1 MSSFK
6 ISDRFFQW
14 ASILLFLL
22 LLAAPPASAQNS
34 EPGQPAAL
42 PAESQPLQNLTPEG
56 IQQLIQTAQ
65 ENGGLP
71 AKEREAAQEDVSLA
85 EKEAKEAKE
94 VTETNAPQ
102 QGTGPVE
109 ISSLENLYRNNYE
122 TDAAK
127 NLSQF
132 GYEIFASSTYNPSRL
147 AVPDAGY
154 ILGPGDKMRIRVW
167 GSGLDAE
174 FTGAIDKD
182 GSINVPKI
190 GIVPITGVRFGD
202 AEAVIRQEAEK
213 YVQGINISVSL
224 AELRS
229 VEIYVVGDVRTPGLH
244 MAPPFSTVLGGLIS
258 SGGIKKSGSL
268 RNIQLYRDGMLH
280 ATIDLYDLLLKGSRQ
295 DDVLLTDRD
304 VIFVPRI
311 GPTAAVIGAVAQ
323 PSIYELAGEHSVR
336 DLLKLAGNQL
346 PQTSGGRIYLRRYQ
360 DNRSFQVLDIDASA
374 KEVHLGDIAI
384 QDGDLL
390 EMQFLGAV
398 WPQDIVLEGQVWKPD
413 VFAFKPGIM
422 LSQILTGPELLKPG
436 AVTEYAMLY
445 RYDLHTTQYT
455 VQSLPL
461 GKLFS
466 KEFDLALQ
474 PHDKIK
480 ILARQDFNMQEP
492 IRIDG
497 AVWKTGEFPYY
508 QDMKLADILGLT
520 GGFRFGADTSR
531 IDISRQQIDGSNMTT
546 DHIVVDIAEAKDFP
560 LQPYDYIFVR
570 QIKDAA
576 SFMQVEISGEVKY
589 PGTYR
594 IKQNEKIADLIE
606 RAGGYTDNAYLY
618 GAQYFSSDAQKVQ
631 QRSLDKLVDDLE
643 IRAETVLTEQVQTV
657 SDTAEVKAIEANRG
671 ALRNLVA
678 RLRSIQATG
687 RVSIQLADL
696 QTLRDSPFNLVL
708 ENGDRLNIPKQM
720 EFVSAV
726 GAVYNPN
733 SFLYQSDFAVKDYL
747 GRAGGPAKNADEDYI
762 YVLKANGEVASSA
775 QQGMFFN
782 RFDDLRLM
790 PGDTIVVPEKLDRI
804 PILMLSRDI
813 ADILFKIAT
822 TAGVALAL

>member
-1 MSSFK
+1 MASFK
-6 ISDRFFQW
+6 ISHRFFLC
-14 ASILLFLL
+14 ASILLFLIHIL
-22 LLAAPPASAQNS
+22 VPSVFAQSADSGPSMELSAQAS
-34 EPGQPAAL
+34 
-42 PAESQPLQNLTPEG
+42 QNLTPEG
-56 IQQLIQTAQ
+56 IQQLIQQAIQENGATAQ
-65 ENGGLP
+65 EG
-71 AKEREAAQEDVSLA
+71 EASKQDVSLS
-85 EKEAKEAKE
+85 EKEAKQE
-94 VTETNAPQ
+94 TETNAPQ
-102 QGTGPVE
+102 QGTGGAA
-109 ISSLENLYRNNYE
+109 ISTLEGLYRNNYE
-122 TDAAK
+122 TDAAS

-147 AVPDAGY
+147 AVPDADY
-154 ILGPGDKMRIRVW
+154 ILGPGDKLRIRVW

-174 FTGAIDKD
+174 FIGFIEKN

-202 AEAVIRQEAEK
+202 AESVIRQEAEK

-229 VEIYVVGDVRTPGLH
+229 IEIYVVGEIRTPGLH
-244 MAPPFSTVLGGLIS
+244 MSPPFSTVLGGLIN
-258 SGGIKKSGSL
+258 SGGVKKSGSL
-268 RNIQLYRDGMLH
+268 RNIQLYREGRLQ

-323 PSIYELAGEHSVR
+323 PAIYELSSEHSIS
-336 DLLKLAGNQL
+336 DLMELAGNQL
-346 PQTSGGRIYLRRYQ
+346 PQTSGGRIYLRRFH

-374 KEVHLGDIAI
+374 KDVQLGNITI
-384 QDGDLL
+384 QNGDLL
-390 EMQFLGAV
+390 ELHFLGAI
-398 WPQDIVLEGQVWKPD
+398 WPKDISLIGQVWKPD
-413 VFAFKPGIM
+413 IFAFRPGIM

-445 RYDLHTTQYT
+445 RYDPNTTQYS
-455 VQSLPL
+455 VQSMPL
-461 GKLFS
+461 DKLFRG
-466 KEFDLALQ
+466 EFDFALQ
-474 PHDKIK
+474 PHDKIT
-480 ILARQDFNMQEP
+480 ILARDDFNMQEP
-492 IRIDG
+492 IRIEG
-497 AVWKTGEFPYY
+497 AVWKPGEFPYY
-508 QDMKLADILGLT
+508 QDMKLADILGLA
-520 GGFRFGADTSR
+520 GGFRFGADASR
-531 IDISRQQIDGSNMTT
+531 IDISRQQIVGNDINTE
-546 DHIVVDIAEAKDFP
+546 HIVVDIASTQDFSVK
-560 LQPYDYIFVR
+560 PYDYIFVR
-570 QIKDAA
+570 QIKDAT

-589 PGTYR
+589 PGKYR
-594 IKQNEKIADLIE
+594 IKHNERIADLIE

-631 QRSLDKLVDDLE
+631 QHSLDKLIDDLA
-643 IRAETVLTEQVQTV
+643 IRAETVLADQVQTV
-657 SDTAEVKAIEANRG
+657 SDTAQVKAIEANRV
-671 ALRNLVA
+671 ALRNLIT
-678 RLRSIQATG
+678 RLRGIPASG

-720 EFVSAV
+720 EFVSVV

-747 GRAGGPAKNADEDYI
+747 SMSGGPAKNADENYI
-762 YVLKANGEVASSA
+762 YVLKANGEVASIA

-782 RFDDLRLM
+782 RFEDLRLM
-790 PGDTIVVPEKLDRI
+790 PGDTLVVPEKLDHL

-822 TAGVALAL
+822 TAGVAMAL

>member
-1 MSSFK
+1 MVSFK
-6 ISDRFFQW
+6 ISDLFFRCV
-14 ASILLFLL
+14 SILLLL
-22 LLAAPPASAQNS
+22 ILISVPPASAQSS
-34 EPGQPAAL
+34 EPAQPAAL
-42 PAESQPLQNLTPEG
+42 PAQPSQNLTPEG
-56 IQQLIQTAQ
+56 IQQLIQTMQ

-71 AKEREAAQEDVSLA
+71 AEEGEVPAEDASLPEEAE
-85 EKEAKEAKE
+85 EETE
-94 VTETNAPQ
+94 VNAAQ
-102 QGTGPVE
+102 QGTGAAG
-109 ISSLENLYRNNYE
+109 ISTLESLYRNNYE
-122 TDAAK
+122 TAAAG
-127 NLSQF
+127 NLRQF
-132 GYEIFASSTYNPSRL
+132 GYEIFASSRYNPSRL

-154 ILGPGDKMRIRVW
+154 ILGPGDKLRIRVW

-174 FTGAIDKD
+174 FTGAIEKN

-229 VEIYVVGDVRTPGLH
+229 IEIYVVGEIRTPGLH
-244 MAPPFSTVLGGLIS
+244 MSPPFSTVLGGLIN
-258 SGGIKKSGSL
+258 SGGVKKSGSL
-268 RNIQLYRDGMLH
+268 RNIQLYREGRLQ

-323 PSIYELAGEHSVR
+323 PAIYELAGEHSVS
-336 DLLKLAGNQL
+336 DLLQLAGNQL
-346 PQTSGGRIYLRRYQ
+346 PQTSGGRIYLRRFQ

-374 KEVHLGDIAI
+374 KEMHVGNIAI
-384 QDGDLL
+384 QNGDML
-390 EMQFLGAV
+390 ELDFLGAV
-398 WPQDIVLEGQVWKPD
+398 WPQNIALEGQVWKPD

-422 LSQILTGPELLKPG
+422 LSQVLTGPELLKPG

-445 RYDLHTTQYT
+445 RYDLHTTRYT

-461 GKLFS
+461 AKLFAG
-466 KEFDLALQ
+466 EFDFALQ
-474 PHDKIK
+474 PHDRIK
-480 ILARQDFNMQEP
+480 ILAREDFNMQEP

-497 AVWKTGEFPYY
+497 AVWKTGEFPFY
-508 QDMKLADILGLT
+508 QDMKLADVLGLS

-531 IDISRQQIDGSNMTT
+531 IDISRQQIVGSDMTT
-546 DHIVVDIAEAKDFP
+546 EHMVVDIDASRDFP

-589 PGTYR
+589 PGKYR
-594 IKQNEKIADLIE
+594 IKQNERLADLIE

-618 GAQYFSSDAQKVQ
+618 GAQYFSSDAQKIQ
-631 QRSLDKLVDDLE
+631 QHSLDKLIDDLE
-643 IRAETVLTEQVQTV
+643 VRAETVLADQVRTV
-657 SDTAEVKAIEANRG
+657 TAPADAKAIEANR
-671 ALRNLVA
+671 ATLRNLVG
-678 RLRSIQATG
+678 RLRGIKASG

-708 ENGDRLNIPKQM
+708 ENGDRLNIPKQV
-720 EFVSAV
+720 EFVSVV

-733 SFLYQSDFAVKDYL
+733 SFLYQPDFVVKDYL
-747 GRAGGPAKNADEDYI
+747 GRAGGPAKNADDNYI
-762 YVLKANGEVASSA
+762 YVLKANGEVASNA
-775 QQGMFFN
+775 QHGIFFN
-782 RFDDLRLM
+782 DFEELGLM

-804 PILMLSRDI
+804 PILMLSRDV

>member
-1 MSSFK
+1 MGSFK
-6 ISDRFFQW
+6 VSDRFFLW
-14 ASILLFLL
+14 TSILLFLL
-22 LLAAPPASAQNS
+22 LMTVPPASAQSS
-34 EPGQPAAL
+34 EPGQPTTL
-42 PAESQPLQNLTPEG
+42 PSESQALQNLTPEG
-56 IQQLIQTAQ
+56 IQQLIQQ
-65 ENGGLP
+65 NGGLFGKEGDAALENASLLEKD
-71 AKEREAAQEDVSLA
+71 AKEEKDMGEPLLVTGAA
-85 EKEAKEAKE
+85 
-94 VTETNAPQ
+94 
-102 QGTGPVE
+102 
-109 ISSLENLYRNNYE
+109 ISTLEGLYRNNYE
-122 TDAAK
+122 TAAASK
-127 NLSQF
+127 LDQF

-154 ILGPGDKMRIRVW
+154 ILGPGDKLRIRVW

-174 FTGAIDKD
+174 FTGAIDKN

-229 VEIYVVGDVRTPGLH
+229 IEIYVVGEIRAPGLH

-323 PSIYELAGEHSVR
+323 PSIYELAGEHSLS
-336 DLLKLAGNQL
+336 DLLHLAGNEL
-346 PQTSGGRIYLRRYQ
+346 PQTSGGRIYLRRFQ

-374 KEVHLGDIAI
+374 KDVQLGNIAI
-384 QDGDLL
+384 QNGDLL
-390 EMQFLGAV
+390 ELQFLGST
-398 WPQDIVLEGQVWKPD
+398 WPQDIVIEGQVWKPD

-445 RYDLHTTQYT
+445 RYDLRTTQYT

-461 GKLFS
+461 DKLFS
-466 KEFDLALQ
+466 GEFDFALQ

-480 ILARQDFNMQEP
+480 ILARDDFNMQEP

-508 QDMKLADILGLT
+508 QDMKLADMLGLA
-520 GGFRFGADTSR
+520 GGFRFGADSSR
-531 IDISRQQIDGSNMTT
+531 IDISRQQITDNNMTT
-546 DHIVVDIAEAKDFP
+546 EHMIVDIAAARDFP

-570 QIKDAA
+570 RIKDAA

-594 IKQNEKIADLIE
+594 IKQNERLADLIE
-606 RAGGYTDNAYLY
+606 RAGGYTDSAYLY
-618 GAQYFSSDAQKVQ
+618 GAQYFSTDAQKIQ
-631 QRSLDKLVDDLE
+631 QRSLDKLIDDLE
-643 IRAETVLTEQVQTV
+643 IRAETVLTERVQTV
-657 SDTAEVKAIEANRG
+657 AGTADAKAIEANRG

-678 RLRSIQATG
+678 RLRDVKASG

-708 ENGDRLNIPKQM
+708 DNGDRLNIPKQL
-720 EFVSAV
+720 EFVSVV

-733 SFLYQSDFAVKDYL
+733 SFLYQSEFAVKDYL
-747 GRAGGPAKNADEDYI
+747 GRAGGPAKNADENYMF
-762 YVLKANGEVASSA
+762 VLKANGEVASNA

-790 PGDTIVVPEKLDRI
+790 PNDTIVVPEKLDRL

-822 TAGVALAL
+822 TAGVALSL

>member
-1 MSSFK
+1 MISYK
-6 ISDRFFQW
+6 ISDQFSLCAVILFF
-14 ASILLFLL
+14 LLFISFS
-22 LLAAPPASAQNS
+22 PAFAQSA
-34 EPGQPAAL
+34 EPGQPAELSAQ
-42 PAESQPLQNLTPEG
+42 SQPLQDLTPEG
-56 IQQLIQTAQ
+56 IQQLIQTMQ
-65 ENGGLP
+65 ENGGSP
-71 AKEREAAQEDVSLA
+71 AKGEEAAAEDAALP
-85 EKEAKEAKE
+85 EKEAEEQREA
-94 VTETNAPQ
+94 NAPQ
-102 QGTGPVE
+102 QGTGEAE
-109 ISSLENLYRNNYE
+109 ISTLEGLYRNNYE
-122 TDAAK
+122 TPAAG
-127 NLSQF
+127 NLRQF
-132 GYEIFASSTYNPSRL
+132 GYEIFATSTYSPSRL
-147 AVPDAGY
+147 AVPDADY
-154 ILGPGDKMRIRVW
+154 ILGPGDKLRIRVW

-174 FTGAIDKD
+174 YIGAIEKN

-229 VEIYVVGDVRTPGLH
+229 VEIYVVGEVRTPGLR
-244 MAPPFSTVLGGLIS
+244 MAPPFTTVLGGLIS
-258 SGGIKKSGSL
+258 SDGIKKSGSL
-268 RNIQLYRDGMLH
+268 RNIQLYRDGRLH

-295 DDVLLTDRD
+295 ADVLLTDRD

-323 PSIYELAGEHSVR
+323 PAIYELSGEHSVS
-336 DLLKLAGNQL
+336 DLLELAGNQL
-346 PQTSGGRIYLRRYQ
+346 PQTSGGRIYLRRFQ
-360 DNRSFQVLDIDASA
+360 DNRSFQVLDIEASA
-374 KEVHLGDIAI
+374 KEVHLGNIAI
-384 QDGDLL
+384 QNGDLL
-390 EMQFLGAV
+390 ELQFLGAV
-398 WPQDIVLEGQVWKPD
+398 WPQNIALEGQVWKPD

-445 RYDLHTTQYT
+445 RYDSRTTRYT

-461 GKLFS
+461 DKLFVG
-466 KEFDLALQ
+466 EFDLALQ
-474 PHDKIK
+474 PHDKIS
-480 ILARQDFNMQEP
+480 ILARDDFNMQEP
-492 IRIDG
+492 IRIEG
-497 AVWKTGEFPYY
+497 AVRKGGEFPYY
-508 QDMKLADILGLT
+508 QEMKLADVLGLA
-520 GGFRFGADTSR
+520 GGFRFGADSSR
-531 IDISRQQIDGSNMTT
+531 IDVSRQQIVDNNMTT
-546 DHIVVDIAEAKDFP
+546 EHIVVDIAEAKDFP

-594 IKQNEKIADLIE
+594 IKANERLADLIE
-606 RAGGYTDNAYLY
+606 RAGGYTDHAYLY

-643 IRAETVLTEQVQTV
+643 IRAETVLAEHVQTA
-657 SDTAEVKAIEANRG
+657 SDSAEIKAVEANRG
-671 ALRNLVA
+671 ALRNLIT
-678 RLRSIQATG
+678 RLRGIEASG

-696 QTLRDSPFNLVL
+696 QTLRESPFNLVL
-708 ENGDRLNIPKQM
+708 ENGDRLHIPKQM

-733 SFLYQSDFAVKDYL
+733 SFLYQSDFTVKDYL
-747 GRAGGPAKNADEDYI
+747 GRAGGPVKNADENYT
-762 YVLKANGEVASSA
+762 YVLKANGEVASNA

-782 RFDDLRLM
+782 DFEELRLM

-804 PILMLSRDI
+804 PVLMLSRDI